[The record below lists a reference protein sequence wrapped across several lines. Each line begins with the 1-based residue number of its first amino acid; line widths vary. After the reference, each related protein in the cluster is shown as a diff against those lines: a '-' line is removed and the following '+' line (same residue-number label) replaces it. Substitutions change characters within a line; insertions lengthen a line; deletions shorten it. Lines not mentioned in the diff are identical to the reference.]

1 MNDSK
6 IKKASEII
14 FELQTKNWSITD
26 DNNLFKQYQEDQ
38 ELQDITQEMAEG
50 LHCRLLSTSRR
61 LYLLANSDNSV
72 FTKTN
77 YDIKNEL
84 RFLSSGHK
92 DLSIAFNLQMFIIA
106 TFFMLVSDDEDES
119 IQFYQVRDLDEKTS
133 ERLTAC
139 CQRAN
144 TEAKYDYPA
153 LKAFFDSMTGQRENG
168 EEKRKNEV
176 NKIDMYKKTLSFLKT
191 YELIEFESDEH
202 YLDSQIYPQKR
213 LKDLLK
219 YDLDTEAALDNY
231 SRSHNFLGGQ
241 NETD

>member
-1 MNDSK
+1 MSDSK

-14 FELQTKNWSITD
+14 FELQTKNWSIAD
-26 DNNLFKQYQEDQ
+26 DNNLFKQYKEDQ

-61 LYLLANSDNSV
+61 LYLLANSDNSI

-77 YDIKNEL
+77 SDIKKEL
-84 RFLSSGHK
+84 RLLNSRDK
-92 DLSIAFNLQMFIIA
+92 DNGKANAIAFNLQMFIIA
-106 TFFMLVSDDEDES
+106 TFFMQVSDDEDES
-119 IQFYQVRDLDEKTS
+119 IQFYQVRDLDEKTG

-139 CQRAN
+139 CQREN
-144 TEAKYDYPA
+144 PEAKYDYPA

-176 NKIDMYKKTLSFLKT
+176 NKIDMYKKILSFLKT
-191 YELIEFESDEH
+191 YELIEFELENDER
-202 YLDSQIYPQKR
+202 YFDSQIYPQKR

-219 YDLDTEAALDNY
+219 YDLDTGAALDNY
-231 SRSHNFLGGQ
+231 SRSHNF
-241 NETD
+241 